1 MISKFS
7 KKVKIIIA
15 LALVLLVG
23 LGCLGYYQYV
33 FKKSPSYTIML
44 IGKSVKEHNVEEFNK
59 HVDVKSIV
67 GNYVKDRFENDPEL
81 ASNPF
86 ARMFMPAITA
96 VAQNAISERVNDM
109 VAGKDISNDT
119 EGKNNPIVKAF
130 IDNTKNDGKM
140 SLVSIEKLKTN
151 EDGSA
156 EVKLVLKNEEKNE
169 EIPVL
174 VMMKPLEDGTWNI
187 YKINNVDELLNK

>member
-15 LALVLLVG
+15 LALILLVG
-23 LGCLGYYQYV
+23 LGCLGYYQFV

-44 IGKSVKEHNVEEFNK
+44 IGKSIKDHNVEEFNE

-67 GNYVKDRFENDPEL
+67 GNYVNDRFENDPEL

-86 ARMFMPAITA
+86 ARMFIPAITA

-109 VAGKDISNDT
+109 VAGKDIPNDT
-119 EGKNNPIVKAF
+119 EGSNNPIVKTF
-130 IDNTKNDGKM
+130 INSTKNEGKI

-151 EDGSA
+151 ENGSA

-174 VMMKPLEDGTWNI
+174 LMMKPLENGTWKI
-187 YKINNVDELLNK
+187 YKINNVEELLNQ